1 MIYGLLGENISH
13 SFSPL
18 IHKNFGD
25 YKYKLFDMQKEEI
38 ENFIKKEDIGGFNI
52 TMPYKK
58 EIMQYCK
65 TISDKAKKIGC
76 VNTVVY
82 DEFRNLHGYNT
93 DYDGFL
99 YLLEKNNIDVY
110 NKNIAISGNGSTSKT
125 VYNVLKDL
133 QAKSI
138 IKISRSGD
146 IGFKDIE
153 KFINIDILINT
164 TPVSMYPNCPDSLI
178 DLENFPNVST
188 VIDIIYNP
196 IMTKLLIDAYKRGL
210 NYVNGLDMLI
220 AQGKVASE
228 LFQKK
233 SISNELLNK
242 TVRGIKRDSSNIIII
257 GMPGSGKSSI
267 GRNLAKNLNRE
278 FIDIDKEI
286 EKNQNMSIPNIF
298 KNYGEQYFRNIE
310 KEMVKKV
317 GKLQGKVIST
327 GGGVIIDSDNYYPLK
342 QNGVIFNITR
352 HLDNLSS
359 KGRPLS
365 QGGRDKIYKLY
376 NERKNNYDY
385 FKDFDIENR
394 YFKYTV
400 KEIQEKYYEYFNN

>member
-58 EIMQYCK
+58 EIIQYCK

-138 IKISRSGD
+138 IKISRSGV

-164 TPVSMYPNCPDSLI
+164 TPVGMYPNCPDSLI
-178 DLENFPNVST
+178 NLENFPNVST

-242 TVRGIKRDSSNIIII
+242 TVKGIKRDNSNIIII

>member
-164 TPVSMYPNCPDSLI
+164 TPVGMYPNCPDSLI

-220 AQGKVASE
+220 SQGKVASE

-242 TVRGIKRDSSNIIII
+242 TVKGIKRDNSNIIII

-310 KEMVKKV
+310 KEMVEKV

>member
-38 ENFIKKEDIGGFNI
+38 ENFIKKEDIGGLNI

-58 EIMQYCK
+58 EIMKYCK

-110 NKNIAISGNGSTSKT
+110 NKNIAILGNGSTSKT
-125 VYNVLKDL
+125 IYNVLKDL

-164 TPVSMYPNCPDSLI
+164 TPVGMYPNCPDSLI

-242 TVRGIKRDSSNIIII
+242 TVKDIKIDNSNIIII

-310 KEMVKKV
+310 KEMVEKV

-327 GGGVIIDSDNYYPLK
+327 GGGVIIDRDNYYPLK
-342 QNGVIFNITR
+342 QNGVVFNITR

>member
-1 MIYGLLGENISH
+1 
-13 SFSPL
+13 
-18 IHKNFGD
+18 
-25 YKYKLFDMQKEEI
+25 
-38 ENFIKKEDIGGFNI
+38 
-52 TMPYKK
+52 
-58 EIMQYCK
+58 
-65 TISDKAKKIGC
+65 
-76 VNTVVY
+76 
-82 DEFRNLHGYNT
+82 
-93 DYDGFL
+93 
-99 YLLEKNNIDVY
+99 
-110 NKNIAISGNGSTSKT
+110 
-125 VYNVLKDL
+125 
-133 QAKSI
+133 
-138 IKISRSGD
+138 
-146 IGFKDIE
+146 
-153 KFINIDILINT
+153 
-164 TPVSMYPNCPDSLI
+164 MYPNCPDSLI

-196 IMTKLLIDAYKRGL
+196 IMTKLLID
-210 NYVNGLDMLI
+210 VNGLDMLI
-220 AQGKVASE
+220 SQGKVASE

-242 TVRGIKRDSSNIIII
+242 TVKDIKRDNSNIIII

-310 KEMVKKV
+310 KEMVEKV

-327 GGGVIIDSDNYYPLK
+327 GGGVIIDRDNYYPLK
-342 QNGVIFNITR
+342 QNGVVFNITR

-376 NERKNNYDY
+376 NERKDNYDY
-385 FKDFDIENR
+385 FKDFNIENR

>member
-58 EIMQYCK
+58 EIIQYCK

-164 TPVSMYPNCPDSLI
+164 TPVGMYPNCPDSLI

-242 TVRGIKRDSSNIIII
+242 TLKGIKRDNSNIIII

-286 EKNQNMSIPNIF
+286 EKNQNMSIANIF

-310 KEMVKKV
+310 KEMVEKV

>member
-110 NKNIAISGNGSTSKT
+110 NKNIAILGNGSTSKT

-164 TPVSMYPNCPDSLI
+164 TPVGMYPNCPDSLI

-242 TVRGIKRDSSNIIII
+242 TVKGIKRDNSNIIII

-310 KEMVKKV
+310 KEMVEKV

-376 NERKNNYDY
+376 NERKDNYDY
-385 FKDFDIENR
+385 FKDFNIENR

>member
-164 TPVSMYPNCPDSLI
+164 TPVGMYPNCPDSLI

-242 TVRGIKRDSSNIIII
+242 TVKGIKRDNSNIIII

-310 KEMVKKV
+310 KEMVEKV

>member
-164 TPVSMYPNCPDSLI
+164 TPVGMYPNCPDSLI

-242 TVRGIKRDSSNIIII
+242 TVKGIKRDNSNIIII

-286 EKNQNMSIPNIF
+286 EKKQNMSIPNIF